1 MKRITTLNEDKG
13 CKISDLEALLIVMGK
28 LMDDKIEEKP
38 NAGITLAKGKP
49 NERKIRYS
57 EARKLLT
64 QLSDYFGAKGCLS
77 LGICDT
83 CTSFNQSANANKA
96 FGICRKTGA
105 HCHRWDSCYNH
116 SKTGGGYG
124 A

>member
-1 MKRITTLNEDKG
+1 MSRKTTINEESG
-13 CKISDLEALLIVMGK
+13 NQISDLEALLIVMGK

-49 NERKIRYS
+49 NERKIRYT
-57 EARKLLT
+57 EARKLLA
-64 QLSDYFGAKGCLS
+64 QVEDYFGSKGCIS
-77 LGICDT
+77 LGVCDT
-83 CTSFNQSANANKA
+83 CTSFNRSANANKA
-96 FGICRKTGA
+96 FGICRRSGA
-105 HCHRWDSCYNH
+105 HCHRWDSCPNH